1 MERDMLTLDDPDRS
15 LQGNDG
21 VSRVEGEDGASFA
34 AEDEPNELSHAVHEA
49 KDHEGP
55 GEEPLEDEV
64 WDADFSEDDE
74 RAEDDVQ
81 KDEEFPAGISLA
93 EDDIEDDE
101 ELPVCDIEDDEELP
115 VCDIED
121 DEELPVRDIEEDDEP
136 DGSEVRDRAARAVQ
150 QARSLVVEHQT
161 ASAIIAFALVS
172 VFVIGALTFAFT
184 RMFAYDRGVL
194 REEKEVSENLLP
206 VEHAELPHL
215 GLRIDG
221 ISTSAAPNIVVHVRV
236 DALPE
241 AGYPPLAPE
250 QFALSEST
258 GEGEAASVALA
269 NFSYD
274 QDTGVCTFSYATP
287 VADAAARRTLSVKL
301 LPESGYRGGCS
312 ITYSCA

>member
-1 MERDMLTLDDPDRS
+1 MLTLDDPDRS

-55 GEEPLEDEV
+55 GEEPLEDDA

-101 ELPVCDIEDDEELP
+101 ELPGRDIEDDE
-115 VCDIED
+115 
-121 DEELPVRDIEEDDEP
+121 EELPVRDIEEDDEP

-241 AGYPPLAPE
+241 VGYPPLAPE

-258 GEGEAASVALA
+258 GEGEAASVALT

-274 QDTGVCTFSYATP
+274 QGTGVCTFSYATP

>member
-1 MERDMLTLDDPDRS
+1 MLTLDDPDRS

-34 AEDEPNELSHAVHEA
+34 AEDEPNAFGHAVHEA

-55 GEEPLEDEV
+55 GEEPLENDA

-74 RAEDDVQ
+74 RTEDDVQ
-81 KDEEFPAGISLA
+81 EDEEFPAGISLA

-101 ELPVCDIEDDEELP
+101 ELPGSDIEDDEE
-115 VCDIED
+115 
-121 DEELPVRDIEEDDEP
+121 ELPVRDVEEDDEP
-136 DGSEVRDRAARAVQ
+136 NGSGVRDRAARAVQ
-150 QARSLVVEHQT
+150 QARSLVMEHQT

-184 RMFAYDRGVL
+184 RVFAYDRGVL

-241 AGYPPLAPE
+241 VGYPPLAPE

-274 QDTGVCTFSYATP
+274 QGTGVCTFSYATP

>member
-1 MERDMLTLDDPDRS
+1 MLTLDDPDRS

-49 KDHEGP
+49 KDHEGS
-55 GEEPLEDEV
+55 GEEPLEDDA
-64 WDADFSEDDE
+64 WDADFFEDDE
-74 RAEDDVQ
+74 RTEDDVQ
-81 KDEEFPAGISLA
+81 EDEEFPAGISLA

-101 ELPVCDIEDDEELP
+101 EELP
-115 VCDIED
+115 G
-121 DEELPVRDIEEDDEP
+121 RDVEEDGEP
-136 DGSEVRDRAARAVQ
+136 DGSGVRGRAARAVQ
-150 QARSLVVEHQT
+150 QARSLVMEHQT

-184 RMFAYDRGVL
+184 RVFAYDRGVL
-194 REEKEVSENLLP
+194 REEKGVSENLLP

-215 GLRIDG
+215 GLRIDS

-241 AGYPPLAPE
+241 VGYPSLAPE

-258 GEGEAASVALA
+258 GEGEATSVALA

-274 QDTGVCTFSYATP
+274 QGTGVCTFSYATS
-287 VADAAARRTLSVKL
+287 VVDAAARRTLSVKL

>member
-1 MERDMLTLDDPDRS
+1 MLTLDDPDRS

-49 KDHEGP
+49 KDHGGP
-55 GEEPLEDEV
+55 GEEPLEDDA

-101 ELPVCDIEDDEELP
+101 ELPGRDIEDDE
-115 VCDIED
+115 
-121 DEELPVRDIEEDDEP
+121 EELPVRDIEDDDEP

-150 QARSLVVEHQT
+150 QARSLVMEHQT

-184 RMFAYDRGVL
+184 RVFAYDRGVL

>member
-1 MERDMLTLDDPDRS
+1 MLTLDDPDRS

-55 GEEPLEDEV
+55 GEEPLEDDA

-101 ELPVCDIEDDEELP
+101 ELPGRDIEDDE
-115 VCDIED
+115 
-121 DEELPVRDIEEDDEP
+121 EELPVRDIEEDDEP

>member
-1 MERDMLTLDDPDRS
+1 MLTLGDPDRS
-15 LQGNDG
+15 LQGDDG

-34 AEDEPNELSHAVHEA
+34 AEDEPNALGHAVHEA
-49 KDHEGP
+49 KDYEGS
-55 GEEPLEDEV
+55 GEEPLEDDA

-74 RAEDDVQ
+74 RTEDDVQ
-81 KDEEFPAGISLA
+81 EDEEFPAGISLA

-101 ELPVCDIEDDEELP
+101 EEI
-115 VCDIED
+115 
-121 DEELPVRDIEEDDEP
+121 PVRDVEEDDEP
-136 DGSEVRDRAARAVQ
+136 DGSGVRDRAARAVQ
-150 QARSLVVEHQT
+150 QARSLVMEHQT

-184 RMFAYDRGVL
+184 RVFAYDRGVL
-194 REEKEVSENLLP
+194 REEREVPENLLP

-221 ISTSAAPNIVVHVRV
+221 ITTSAAPNIVVHVRV

-241 AGYPPLAPE
+241 VGYPTLAPE

-258 GEGEAASVALA
+258 GEGEATSVALV

-274 QDTGVCTFSYATP
+274 QGTGVCTFSYVTS
-287 VADAAARRTLSVKL
+287 VADAAARRTLFVKL

>member
-1 MERDMLTLDDPDRS
+1 MLTLDDLDRS

-34 AEDEPNELSHAVHEA
+34 AEDEPNALGHAVHEA
-49 KDHEGP
+49 KDREGS
-55 GEEPLEDEV
+55 GEEPLEDDA

-74 RAEDDVQ
+74 RTEDDVQ
-81 KDEEFPAGISLA
+81 EDEGFPAGMSLA
-93 EDDIEDDE
+93 EDDIEGDE
-101 ELPVCDIEDDEELP
+101 
-115 VCDIED
+115 
-121 DEELPVRDIEEDDEP
+121 EELPVRDVEEDDEP
-136 DGSEVRDRAARAVQ
+136 NGSGVRDRAARAVQ
-150 QARSLVVEHQT
+150 QARSLVMEHQT

-184 RMFAYDRGVL
+184 RVFAYDRGVL
-194 REEKEVSENLLP
+194 SEEREVPENLLP

-241 AGYPPLAPE
+241 VGYPPLAPE

-274 QDTGVCTFSYATP
+274 QGTGVCTFSYATP

>member
-1 MERDMLTLDDPDRS
+1 MLMLDNPDRS
-15 LQGNDG
+15 LQGDDG

-34 AEDEPNELSHAVHEA
+34 AEDEPNALEHAVHEA
-49 KDHEGP
+49 KDLKGP
-55 GEEPLEDEV
+55 GEEPLEDDA
-64 WDADFSEDDE
+64 WDANFSEDDE
-74 RAEDDVQ
+74 RTEDDVQ
-81 KDEEFPAGISLA
+81 EDEGFPTGISLA
-93 EDDIEDDE
+93 EDDIEGDE
-101 ELPVCDIEDDEELP
+101 
-115 VCDIED
+115 
-121 DEELPVRDIEEDDEP
+121 EELPVRDVEEDGEP
-136 DGSEVRDRAARAVQ
+136 DGSGVRGRAARAVQ
-150 QARSLVVEHQT
+150 QARSLVMEHQT

-184 RMFAYDRGVL
+184 RVFAYDRGVL
-194 REEKEVSENLLP
+194 SEEREVPENLLP

-241 AGYPPLAPE
+241 VGYPPLAPE
-250 QFALSEST
+250 QFALSESA

-274 QDTGVCTFSYATP
+274 QGTGVCTFSYATS

>member
-1 MERDMLTLDDPDRS
+1 MLTLDDPDRS
-15 LQGNDG
+15 LQGDDG

-55 GEEPLEDEV
+55 GEEPLEDDA

-74 RAEDDVQ
+74 RTEDDVQ
-81 KDEEFPAGISLA
+81 EDEEFPAGISLA

-101 ELPVCDIEDDEELP
+101 ELPVRDIED
-115 VCDIED
+115 D
-121 DEELPVRDIEEDDEP
+121 DEELPVRDVEEDDEP
-136 DGSEVRDRAARAVQ
+136 DGSGVRDRAARAVQ
-150 QARSLVVEHQT
+150 QARSLVMEHQT

-184 RMFAYDRGVL
+184 RVFAYDRGVL

-221 ISTSAAPNIVVHVRV
+221 ISTSATPNIVVRVRV

-241 AGYPPLAPE
+241 VGYPPLAPE

-274 QDTGVCTFSYATP
+274 QGTGVCTFSYATP

>member
-1 MERDMLTLDDPDRS
+1 MLTLDDPDRS

-21 VSRVEGEDGASFA
+21 VSRVEGEDGASFT
-34 AEDEPNELSHAVHEA
+34 AEDEPNALGHAVHEA
-49 KDHEGP
+49 KDHEGS
-55 GEEPLEDEV
+55 GEEPLEDDA
-64 WDADFSEDDE
+64 WDANFSEDDE
-74 RAEDDVQ
+74 RTEDDVQ
-81 KDEEFPAGISLA
+81 EDEEFPAGISLA

-101 ELPVCDIEDDEELP
+101 E
-115 VCDIED
+115 
-121 DEELPVRDIEEDDEP
+121 ELPVRDVEEDDEP
-136 DGSEVRDRAARAVQ
+136 DGSGVRDRAARAVQ
-150 QARSLVVEHQT
+150 QARSLVMEHQT

-184 RMFAYDRGVL
+184 RVFAYDRGVL
-194 REEKEVSENLLP
+194 SEEREVPENLLP

-215 GLRIDG
+215 GLRIDS

-241 AGYPPLAPE
+241 VGYPSLAPE

-274 QDTGVCTFSYATP
+274 QGTGVCTFSYATP

>member
-1 MERDMLTLDDPDRS
+1 MLTLDDPDRS

-34 AEDEPNELSHAVHEA
+34 AEDEPNALDHAVHEA
-49 KDHEGP
+49 KDHEGS
-55 GEEPLEDEV
+55 GEEPLEDDA
-64 WDADFSEDDE
+64 WDADFSEGDE
-74 RAEDDVQ
+74 RTEDDVQ
-81 KDEEFPAGISLA
+81 EDEGFPADISLA

-101 ELPVCDIEDDEELP
+101 E
-115 VCDIED
+115 
-121 DEELPVRDIEEDDEP
+121 ELPVRDVEEDDGP
-136 DGSEVRDRAARAVQ
+136 KGSGVSGRAARAVQ
-150 QARSLVVEHQT
+150 QARSLVMEHQT

-172 VFVIGALTFAFT
+172 VFVIGVLTFAFT
-184 RMFAYDRGVL
+184 RVFAYDRGVL
-194 REEKEVSENLLP
+194 REEKRVSENLLP

-215 GLRIDG
+215 GLRIDS

-241 AGYPPLAPE
+241 VGYPPLAPE

-274 QDTGVCTFSYATP
+274 QGTGVCTFSYATP

>member
-1 MERDMLTLDDPDRS
+1 MLTLDDPDRS

-34 AEDEPNELSHAVHEA
+34 AEDEPNALEHAVDEA
-49 KDHEGP
+49 KDLKGP
-55 GEEPLEDEV
+55 GEEPLEYDA
-64 WDADFSEDDE
+64 WDADFFEDDE
-74 RAEDDVQ
+74 RTEDDVQ
-81 KDEEFPAGISLA
+81 EDEEFLAGISLA

-101 ELPVCDIEDDEELP
+101 
-115 VCDIED
+115 
-121 DEELPVRDIEEDDEP
+121 EELPVRDIEEDDEP
-136 DGSEVRDRAARAVQ
+136 DGSGVRDRAARAVQ
-150 QARSLVVEHQT
+150 QARSLVMEHQT
-161 ASAIIAFALVS
+161 ASAVIAFALVS

-184 RMFAYDRGVL
+184 RVFAYDRGVL

-241 AGYPPLAPE
+241 VGYPPLAPE

-274 QDTGVCTFSYATP
+274 QGTGLCTFSYATP

>member
-1 MERDMLTLDDPDRS
+1 MLTLDDPDRS

-34 AEDEPNELSHAVHEA
+34 AEDEPNALGHAVHEA
-49 KDHEGP
+49 NDHEGP
-55 GEEPLEDEV
+55 GEEPLENDA
-64 WDADFSEDDE
+64 WDANFSEDDE
-74 RAEDDVQ
+74 RTEDDVQ
-81 KDEEFPAGISLA
+81 EDEEFPAGISLA

-101 ELPVCDIEDDEELP
+101 E
-115 VCDIED
+115 
-121 DEELPVRDIEEDDEP
+121 ELPVRDVEEDGEP
-136 DGSEVRDRAARAVQ
+136 DGSGVRGRAARAVQ

-184 RMFAYDRGVL
+184 RVFAYDRGVL
-194 REEKEVSENLLP
+194 SEEREVPENLLP

-241 AGYPPLAPE
+241 VGYPSLAPE

-274 QDTGVCTFSYATP
+274 QGTGVCTFSYATP

>member
-1 MERDMLTLDDPDRS
+1 MLTLDDPDRS

-34 AEDEPNELSHAVHEA
+34 AEDEPNTLEHAVHEA
-49 KDHEGP
+49 KDPEGP
-55 GEEPLEDEV
+55 GEEPLEDDA

-74 RAEDDVQ
+74 RTEDDVQ
-81 KDEEFPAGISLA
+81 EDEEFPVGISLA

-101 ELPVCDIEDDEELP
+101 E
-115 VCDIED
+115 
-121 DEELPVRDIEEDDEP
+121 ELPVRDIEDDGEP
-136 DGSEVRDRAARAVQ
+136 DGSGVRGRAARAVQ
-150 QARSLVVEHQT
+150 QARSLVMEHQT

-184 RMFAYDRGVL
+184 RVFAYDRGVL
-194 REEKEVSENLLP
+194 SEEREVPENLLP

-241 AGYPPLAPE
+241 VGYPPLAPE

-274 QDTGVCTFSYATP
+274 QGTGVCTFSYATS

>member
-1 MERDMLTLDDPDRS
+1 MLTLDDPDRS
-15 LQGNDG
+15 LQGDDG

-34 AEDEPNELSHAVHEA
+34 AEDEPNALDHAVHEA

-55 GEEPLEDEV
+55 GEEPLEDDA

-74 RAEDDVQ
+74 RTEDDVQ
-81 KDEEFPAGISLA
+81 EDEEFPVGISLA

-101 ELPVCDIEDDEELP
+101 ELPGRDIEDDEEE
-115 VCDIED
+115 V
-121 DEELPVRDIEEDDEP
+121 PVRDIEEDDEP

-241 AGYPPLAPE
+241 VGYPPLAPE

-274 QDTGVCTFSYATP
+274 QGTGVCTFSYATP

>member
-1 MERDMLTLDDPDRS
+1 MLTLDDPDRS
-15 LQGNDG
+15 LQGDDG

-34 AEDEPNELSHAVHEA
+34 AEDEPNALEHAVHEA
-49 KDHEGP
+49 KDPEGP
-55 GEEPLEDEV
+55 GEEPLEDDAR
-64 WDADFSEDDE
+64 DADFSEDDE
-74 RAEDDVQ
+74 RTEDDVQ
-81 KDEEFPAGISLA
+81 EDEEFPAGISLA

-101 ELPVCDIEDDEELP
+101 EEV
-115 VCDIED
+115 
-121 DEELPVRDIEEDDEP
+121 PVRDIEEDDEP

-150 QARSLVVEHQT
+150 QALSLVVEHQT

-241 AGYPPLAPE
+241 VGYPPLAPE

-258 GEGEAASVALA
+258 GEGEATSVALA

-274 QDTGVCTFSYATP
+274 QGTGVCTFSYATP
-287 VADAAARRTLSVKL
+287 VADAAARRTFSVKL

>member
-1 MERDMLTLDDPDRS
+1 MLTLGDPDRS
-15 LQGNDG
+15 LQGDDG
-21 VSRVEGEDGASFA
+21 VSRVEGEGGASFA
-34 AEDEPNELSHAVHEA
+34 AEDEPNALGHAVHEA
-49 KDHEGP
+49 KDYEGP
-55 GEEPLEDEV
+55 GEEPLEDDA
-64 WDADFSEDDE
+64 WDANFSEDDE
-74 RAEDDVQ
+74 RTEDDVQ
-81 KDEEFPAGISLA
+81 EDEGFPTGISLA

-101 ELPVCDIEDDEELP
+101 E
-115 VCDIED
+115 
-121 DEELPVRDIEEDDEP
+121 ELPVRDVEEDGEP
-136 DGSEVRDRAARAVQ
+136 NGSGVRGRAARAVQ
-150 QARSLVVEHQT
+150 QARSLVMEHQT

-184 RMFAYDRGVL
+184 RVFAYDRGVL
-194 REEKEVSENLLP
+194 SEEREVPENLLP

-241 AGYPPLAPE
+241 VGYPPLAPE
-250 QFALSEST
+250 QFTLSEST
-258 GEGEAASVALA
+258 GEGEATSVALA

-274 QDTGVCTFSYATP
+274 QGTGVCTFSYATP

>member
-1 MERDMLTLDDPDRS
+1 MLTLDDPDRS

-49 KDHEGP
+49 KDHEGS
-55 GEEPLEDEV
+55 GEEPLEDDA
-64 WDADFSEDDE
+64 WDADFFEDDE
-74 RAEDDVQ
+74 RTEDDVQ
-81 KDEEFPAGISLA
+81 EDEEFPAGISLA

-101 ELPVCDIEDDEELP
+101 EELP
-115 VCDIED
+115 G
-121 DEELPVRDIEEDDEP
+121 RDVEEDGEP
-136 DGSEVRDRAARAVQ
+136 DGSGVRGRAARAVQ
-150 QARSLVVEHQT
+150 QARSLVMEHQT

-184 RMFAYDRGVL
+184 RVFAYDRGVL
-194 REEKEVSENLLP
+194 REEKGVSENLLP

-241 AGYPPLAPE
+241 VGYPPLAPE
-250 QFALSEST
+250 HFALSEST
-258 GEGEAASVALA
+258 GEGEATSVALA

-274 QDTGVCTFSYATP
+274 QGTGVCTFSYATS

>member
-1 MERDMLTLDDPDRS
+1 MLTLDDPDRS

-49 KDHEGP
+49 KDTSP
-55 GEEPLEDEV
+55 GEEPLEDDA

-81 KDEEFPAGISLA
+81 EDEEFPAGISLA

-101 ELPVCDIEDDEELP
+101 ELPGRDIEDDEEE
-115 VCDIED
+115 V
-121 DEELPVRDIEEDDEP
+121 PVRDIEEDDEP

-150 QARSLVVEHQT
+150 QALSLVVEHQT

-221 ISTSAAPNIVVHVRV
+221 ISTSAAPNIVVHVRSMRSRRR
-236 DALPE
+236 
-241 AGYPPLAPE
+241 GIHRSPL
-250 QFALSEST
+250 SS
-258 GEGEAASVALA
+258 S
-269 NFSYD
+269 
-274 QDTGVCTFSYATP
+274 
-287 VADAAARRTLSVKL
+287 R
-301 LPESGYRGGCS
+301 
-312 ITYSCA
+312 

>member
-1 MERDMLTLDDPDRS
+1 MLTLDDPDRS
-15 LQGNDG
+15 LQGDDG

-55 GEEPLEDEV
+55 GEEPLEDDA

-81 KDEEFPAGISLA
+81 EDEEFPAGISLA
-93 EDDIEDDE
+93 EDDIED
-101 ELPVCDIEDDEELP
+101 
-115 VCDIED
+115 
-121 DEELPVRDIEEDDEP
+121 DDEP

-150 QARSLVVEHQT
+150 QARSLVMEHQT

-184 RMFAYDRGVL
+184 RVFAYDRGVL

-241 AGYPPLAPE
+241 VGYPPLAPE

-258 GEGEAASVALA
+258 GEGEATSVALA

-274 QDTGVCTFSYATP
+274 QGTGVCTFSYATP
-287 VADAAARRTLSVKL
+287 VADAAARRTFSVKL

>member
-1 MERDMLTLDDPDRS
+1 MLTLDDPDRS

-34 AEDEPNELSHAVHEA
+34 AEDEPNALDHAVHEA
-49 KDHEGP
+49 KDHEGS
-55 GEEPLEDEV
+55 GEEPLEDDA
-64 WDADFSEDDE
+64 WDADFSEGDE

-81 KDEEFPAGISLA
+81 EGEEFPAGISLA

-101 ELPVCDIEDDEELP
+101 
-115 VCDIED
+115 
-121 DEELPVRDIEEDDEP
+121 EELPVRDIEEDDEP

-241 AGYPPLAPE
+241 VGYPPLAPE

-274 QDTGVCTFSYATP
+274 QGTGVCTFSYATP

>member
-1 MERDMLTLDDPDRS
+1 MLTLDDPDRS

-55 GEEPLEDEV
+55 GEEPLEDDA

-81 KDEEFPAGISLA
+81 EDEEFPVGISLA

-101 ELPVCDIEDDEELP
+101 ELPGRDIEDDDEGLPARDVEEG
-115 VCDIED
+115 
-121 DEELPVRDIEEDDEP
+121 DEP
-136 DGSEVRDRAARAVQ
+136 DGSGVRDRAARAVQ
-150 QARSLVVEHQT
+150 QARSLVMEHQT

-241 AGYPPLAPE
+241 VGYPPLAPE

-258 GEGEAASVALA
+258 GEGEAASVALT

-274 QDTGVCTFSYATP
+274 QGTGVCTFSYATP

>member
-1 MERDMLTLDDPDRS
+1 MERDTLTLGDPERS
-15 LQGNDG
+15 LQGDDG

-34 AEDEPNELSHAVHEA
+34 AEDEPNALGHAVHEA
-49 KDHEGP
+49 KDHEGS
-55 GEEPLEDEV
+55 GEEPLEDDA

-74 RAEDDVQ
+74 RTEDDVQ
-81 KDEEFPAGISLA
+81 EDEGFPAGMSLA
-93 EDDIEDDE
+93 EDDIEGDE
-101 ELPVCDIEDDEELP
+101 
-115 VCDIED
+115 
-121 DEELPVRDIEEDDEP
+121 EELPVRDVEEDDEP
-136 DGSEVRDRAARAVQ
+136 NGSGVRDRAARAVQ
-150 QARSLVVEHQT
+150 QARSLVMEHQT

-184 RMFAYDRGVL
+184 RVFAYDRGVL
-194 REEKEVSENLLP
+194 SEEREVPENLLP

-241 AGYPPLAPE
+241 VGYPPLAPE

-258 GEGEAASVALA
+258 GEGEATSVALV

-274 QDTGVCTFSYATP
+274 QGTGVCTFSYVTP

>member
-1 MERDMLTLDDPDRS
+1 MLTLDDPDRS

-34 AEDEPNELSHAVHEA
+34 AEDEPNALEHAVHEA
-49 KDHEGP
+49 KDLKGP
-55 GEEPLEDEV
+55 GEEPLEYDAC
-64 WDADFSEDDE
+64 DADFFEDDE
-74 RAEDDVQ
+74 RTEDDVQ
-81 KDEEFPAGISLA
+81 EDEEFPAGISLA
-93 EDDIEDDE
+93 EGDIEDDE
-101 ELPVCDIEDDEELP
+101 
-115 VCDIED
+115 
-121 DEELPVRDIEEDDEP
+121 EELPVRDIEEDEP
-136 DGSEVRDRAARAVQ
+136 DGSGVRDRAARAVQ
-150 QARSLVVEHQT
+150 QARSLVMEHQT

-184 RMFAYDRGVL
+184 RVFAYDRGVL

-206 VEHAELPHL
+206 VEHAEVPHL

-241 AGYPPLAPE
+241 VGYPPLAPE

-274 QDTGVCTFSYATP
+274 QGTGVCTFSYATP

>member
-1 MERDMLTLDDPDRS
+1 MLTLDDPDRS

-21 VSRVEGEDGASFA
+21 VSRVEGEDGTPFA
-34 AEDEPNELSHAVHEA
+34 AEDEPNDLSHAVHEA
-49 KDHEGP
+49 KDLKGP
-55 GEEPLEDEV
+55 GEEPLEYDAC
-64 WDADFSEDDE
+64 DADFFEDDE
-74 RAEDDVQ
+74 RTEDDVQ
-81 KDEEFPAGISLA
+81 EDEEFPAGISLA
-93 EDDIEDDE
+93 EGDIEDDE
-101 ELPVCDIEDDEELP
+101 EEP
-115 VCDIED
+115 
-121 DEELPVRDIEEDDEP
+121 PVRDIEEDDEP
-136 DGSEVRDRAARAVQ
+136 DGSGVRDRAARAVQ
-150 QARSLVVEHQT
+150 QARSLVMEHQT

-184 RMFAYDRGVL
+184 RVFAYDRGVL

-241 AGYPPLAPE
+241 VGYPPLAPE

-274 QDTGVCTFSYATP
+274 QGTGVCTFSYATP
-287 VADAAARRTLSVKL
+287 VVDAAARRTLSVKL

>member
-1 MERDMLTLDDPDRS
+1 MLTLDDPDRS

-21 VSRVEGEDGASFA
+21 VSRVEGEDGTPFS
-34 AEDEPNELSHAVHEA
+34 AEDEPNALEHAVHEA
-49 KDHEGP
+49 KDLKGP
-55 GEEPLEDEV
+55 GEEPLEYDAC
-64 WDADFSEDDE
+64 DADFFEDDE
-74 RAEDDVQ
+74 RTEDDVQ
-81 KDEEFPAGISLA
+81 EDEEFPAGISLA
-93 EDDIEDDE
+93 EGDIEDDE
-101 ELPVCDIEDDEELP
+101 EK
-115 VCDIED
+115 
-121 DEELPVRDIEEDDEP
+121 LPVRDIEEDDEP
-136 DGSEVRDRAARAVQ
+136 DGSGVRDRAARAVQ
-150 QARSLVVEHQT
+150 QARSLVMEHQT

-184 RMFAYDRGVL
+184 RVFAYDRGVL

-241 AGYPPLAPE
+241 VGYPPLAPE
-250 QFALSEST
+250 QFALSESV

-274 QDTGVCTFSYATP
+274 QGTGVCTFSYATP

>member
-55 GEEPLEDEV
+55 GEEPLEDDA

-81 KDEEFPAGISLA
+81 EDEEFPAGIGLA

-101 ELPVCDIEDDEELP
+101 ELPGRDIEDDEE
-115 VCDIED
+115 
-121 DEELPVRDIEEDDEP
+121 ELPGRDIEEDDEP
-136 DGSEVRDRAARAVQ
+136 DGSGVRDRAARAVQ
-150 QARSLVVEHQT
+150 QARSLVMEHQT

-184 RMFAYDRGVL
+184 RVFAYDRGVL

-241 AGYPPLAPE
+241 VGYPPLAPE

-274 QDTGVCTFSYATP
+274 QGTGVCTFSYATP

>member
-1 MERDMLTLDDPDRS
+1 MLTLDDPDRS

-34 AEDEPNELSHAVHEA
+34 AEDEPNALDHAVHEA
-49 KDHEGP
+49 KDHEGS
-55 GEEPLEDEV
+55 GEEPLEDDA
-64 WDADFSEDDE
+64 WDADFSEGDE
-74 RAEDDVQ
+74 RTEDDVQ
-81 KDEEFPAGISLA
+81 EDEGFPADISLA
-93 EDDIEDDE
+93 EDDIEEDE
-101 ELPVCDIEDDEELP
+101 
-115 VCDIED
+115 
-121 DEELPVRDIEEDDEP
+121 EELPVRDVEEDDEP
-136 DGSEVRDRAARAVQ
+136 DGSGVRDRAARAVQ
-150 QARSLVVEHQT
+150 QARSLVMEHQT

-184 RMFAYDRGVL
+184 RVFAYDRGVL

-221 ISTSAAPNIVVHVRV
+221 ISTSAAPNIVVRVRV

-241 AGYPPLAPE
+241 VGYPPLAPE

-258 GEGEAASVALA
+258 GEGEATSVALA

-274 QDTGVCTFSYATP
+274 QGTGVCTFSYATP
-287 VADAAARRTLSVKL
+287 VADAAARRTFSVKL

>member
-1 MERDMLTLDDPDRS
+1 MLTLDDPDRS

-34 AEDEPNELSHAVHEA
+34 AEDEPNALGHAVHEA
-49 KDHEGP
+49 KGHEGP
-55 GEEPLEDEV
+55 GEESLEDDG
-64 WDADFSEDDE
+64 WDANFSEDDE
-74 RAEDDVQ
+74 RTEDDVQ
-81 KDEEFPAGISLA
+81 EDEEFPAGISLA

-101 ELPVCDIEDDEELP
+101 E
-115 VCDIED
+115 
-121 DEELPVRDIEEDDEP
+121 ELPVRDVEEDDEP
-136 DGSEVRDRAARAVQ
+136 DGSGVRDRAARAVQ
-150 QARSLVVEHQT
+150 QARSLVMEHQT

-184 RMFAYDRGVL
+184 RVFAYDRGVL
-194 REEKEVSENLLP
+194 REEKEVPENLLP

-241 AGYPPLAPE
+241 VGYPPLASE

-258 GEGEAASVALA
+258 GEGEATSVALA

-274 QDTGVCTFSYATP
+274 QDTGVCTFSYVTP
-287 VADAAARRTLSVKL
+287 VADAAARRTFSLKL

>member
-1 MERDMLTLDDPDRS
+1 MLTLDDPDRS
-15 LQGNDG
+15 LQGDDG

-34 AEDEPNELSHAVHEA
+34 AEDEPNAFDHAVHEA
-49 KDHEGP
+49 KDPEGP
-55 GEEPLEDEV
+55 GEEPLEDDA

-74 RAEDDVQ
+74 RTEDDVQ
-81 KDEEFPAGISLA
+81 EDEEFPVGISLA

-101 ELPVCDIEDDEELP
+101 E
-115 VCDIED
+115 
-121 DEELPVRDIEEDDEP
+121 ELPVRDIEDDDEP
-136 DGSEVRDRAARAVQ
+136 DGSGARDRAARAVQ

-241 AGYPPLAPE
+241 VGYPPLAPE

-258 GEGEAASVALA
+258 GEGEAASVALT

-274 QDTGVCTFSYATP
+274 QGTGVCTFSYATP

>member
-1 MERDMLTLDDPDRS
+1 MLTLDDPDRS

-34 AEDEPNELSHAVHEA
+34 AEDEPNALDHAVHEA
-49 KDHEGP
+49 KDHEGS
-55 GEEPLEDEV
+55 GEEPLEDDA
-64 WDADFSEDDE
+64 WDADFSEGDE
-74 RAEDDVQ
+74 RTEDDVQ
-81 KDEEFPAGISLA
+81 EDEGFPADISLA

-101 ELPVCDIEDDEELP
+101 E
-115 VCDIED
+115 
-121 DEELPVRDIEEDDEP
+121 ELPVRDIEDDDEP

-150 QARSLVVEHQT
+150 QARSLVMEHQT

-184 RMFAYDRGVL
+184 RVFAYDRGVL

-274 QDTGVCTFSYATP
+274 QGTGVCTFSYATP
-287 VADAAARRTLSVKL
+287 VTDAAARRTLSVKL

>member
-1 MERDMLTLDDPDRS
+1 MLTLDDPDRS

-34 AEDEPNELSHAVHEA
+34 AEDEPNALGHAVHEA
-49 KDHEGP
+49 KDHEGS
-55 GEEPLEDEV
+55 GEEPLEDDA
-64 WDADFSEDDE
+64 WDADFFEDDE
-74 RAEDDVQ
+74 RTEDDVQ
-81 KDEEFPAGISLA
+81 EDEEFPAGISLA

-101 ELPVCDIEDDEELP
+101 EELP
-115 VCDIED
+115 VCD
-121 DEELPVRDIEEDDEP
+121 VEEDDEP
-136 DGSEVRDRAARAVQ
+136 DGSGVRDRAARAVQ
-150 QARSLVVEHQT
+150 QARSLVMEHQT

-184 RMFAYDRGVL
+184 RVFAYDRGVL

-221 ISTSAAPNIVVHVRV
+221 ISTSAAPIIVVHVRV

-241 AGYPPLAPE
+241 VGYPPLASE

-258 GEGEAASVALA
+258 GEGEATSVALA

-274 QDTGVCTFSYATP
+274 QGTGVCTFSYATP
-287 VADAAARRTLSVKL
+287 VADADARRTFSVKL

>member
-1 MERDMLTLDDPDRS
+1 MLTLDDPDRS

-34 AEDEPNELSHAVHEA
+34 AEDEPNALDHAVHEA
-49 KDHEGP
+49 KDHEGS
-55 GEEPLEDEV
+55 GEEPLEDDA
-64 WDADFSEDDE
+64 WDADFSEGDE
-74 RAEDDVQ
+74 RTEDDVQ
-81 KDEEFPAGISLA
+81 EDEGFPADISLA

-101 ELPVCDIEDDEELP
+101 ELPGRDIEDDEE
-115 VCDIED
+115 
-121 DEELPVRDIEEDDEP
+121 ELPVRYIEEDDEP

-241 AGYPPLAPE
+241 VGYPPLAPE

-258 GEGEAASVALA
+258 VEGEAASVALA

-274 QDTGVCTFSYATP
+274 QGTGVCTFSYATP

>member
-1 MERDMLTLDDPDRS
+1 MLTLDDPDRS

-21 VSRVEGEDGASFA
+21 VSRDEGEDGASFA
-34 AEDEPNELSHAVHEA
+34 AEDEPNALEHAVHEA
-49 KDHEGP
+49 KDLKGP
-55 GEEPLEDEV
+55 GEEPLEYDA
-64 WDADFSEDDE
+64 WDADFFEDDE
-74 RAEDDVQ
+74 RTEDDVQ
-81 KDEEFPAGISLA
+81 EDEEFPAGISLA

-101 ELPVCDIEDDEELP
+101 EK
-115 VCDIED
+115 
-121 DEELPVRDIEEDDEP
+121 LPVRDIEEDDEP
-136 DGSEVRDRAARAVQ
+136 DGSGVRDRAARAVQ
-150 QARSLVVEHQT
+150 QARSLVMEHQT

-184 RMFAYDRGVL
+184 RVFAYDRGVL

-241 AGYPPLAPE
+241 VGYPPLAPE

-258 GEGEAASVALA
+258 GESEAASVALA

-274 QDTGVCTFSYATP
+274 QGTGACTFSYATP

>member
-1 MERDMLTLDDPDRS
+1 MLTLDDPDRS
-15 LQGNDG
+15 LQGDDG

-34 AEDEPNELSHAVHEA
+34 AEDEPNALEHAVHEA

-55 GEEPLEDEV
+55 GEEPLEDDA

-74 RAEDDVQ
+74 RTEDDVQ
-81 KDEEFPAGISLA
+81 EDEEFPVGISLA

-101 ELPVCDIEDDEELP
+101 EELPGRDIEDNYEELP
-115 VCDIED
+115 GRDV
-121 DEELPVRDIEEDDEP
+121 EEGDEP
-136 DGSEVRDRAARAVQ
+136 DGSGMRDRAARAVQ
-150 QARSLVVEHQT
+150 QARSLVLEHQT

-184 RMFAYDRGVL
+184 RVFAYDRGVL

-221 ISTSAAPNIVVHVRV
+221 ISTSATPNIVVRVRV

-241 AGYPPLAPE
+241 VGYPPLAPE
-250 QFALSEST
+250 QFVLSEST

-274 QDTGVCTFSYATP
+274 QGTGVCTFSYATP

>member
-1 MERDMLTLDDPDRS
+1 MLTLDDLDRS

-34 AEDEPNELSHAVHEA
+34 AEDEPNALGHAVHEA
-49 KDHEGP
+49 KDHEGS
-55 GEEPLEDEV
+55 GEEPLEDDA

-74 RAEDDVQ
+74 RTEDDVQ
-81 KDEEFPAGISLA
+81 EDEGFPAGMSLA
-93 EDDIEDDE
+93 EDDIEGDE
-101 ELPVCDIEDDEELP
+101 
-115 VCDIED
+115 
-121 DEELPVRDIEEDDEP
+121 EELPVRDVEEDDEP
-136 DGSEVRDRAARAVQ
+136 NGSGVRDRAARAVQ
-150 QARSLVVEHQT
+150 QARSLVMEHQT

-184 RMFAYDRGVL
+184 RVFAYDRGVL
-194 REEKEVSENLLP
+194 SEEREVPENLLP

-241 AGYPPLAPE
+241 VGYPPLAPE

-274 QDTGVCTFSYATP
+274 QGTGVCTFSYATS
-287 VADAAARRTLSVKL
+287 VVDAAARRTLSVKL

>member
-1 MERDMLTLDDPDRS
+1 MLTLDDPDRS

-34 AEDEPNELSHAVHEA
+34 AEDEPNALGHAVHEA

-55 GEEPLEDEV
+55 GEEPLEDDA

-74 RAEDDVQ
+74 RTEDDVQ
-81 KDEEFPAGISLA
+81 EDEEFPVGISLA

-101 ELPVCDIEDDEELP
+101 E
-115 VCDIED
+115 
-121 DEELPVRDIEEDDEP
+121 ELPVRDIEDDDEGLPARDVEEGDEP
-136 DGSEVRDRAARAVQ
+136 DGSGARDRAARAVQ

-274 QDTGVCTFSYATP
+274 QGTGVCTFSYATP

>member
-1 MERDMLTLDDPDRS
+1 MLTLGDPDRS
-15 LQGNDG
+15 LQGDDG

-34 AEDEPNELSHAVHEA
+34 AEDEPNALGHAVHEA
-49 KDHEGP
+49 KDHEGS
-55 GEEPLEDEV
+55 GEEPLEDDA
-64 WDADFSEDDE
+64 WDADFFEDDE
-74 RAEDDVQ
+74 RTEDDVQ
-81 KDEEFPAGISLA
+81 EDEGFPAGISLA
-93 EDDIEDDE
+93 EDDIEGDE
-101 ELPVCDIEDDEELP
+101 
-115 VCDIED
+115 
-121 DEELPVRDIEEDDEP
+121 EELPVRDVEEDGEP
-136 DGSEVRDRAARAVQ
+136 DGSGVRGRAARAVQ
-150 QARSLVVEHQT
+150 QARSLVMEHQT

-184 RMFAYDRGVL
+184 RVFAYDRGVL
-194 REEKEVSENLLP
+194 SEEREVPENLLP

-236 DALPE
+236 DVLPE
-241 AGYPPLAPE
+241 VGYPPLAPE

-258 GEGEAASVALA
+258 GEGEATSVALA

-274 QDTGVCTFSYATP
+274 QGTGMCTFSYATP

>member
-1 MERDMLTLDDPDRS
+1 MLTLGDPDRS
-15 LQGNDG
+15 LQGDDG

-34 AEDEPNELSHAVHEA
+34 AEDEPNALGHAVHEA
-49 KDHEGP
+49 KDYEGP
-55 GEEPLEDEV
+55 GEEPLEDDA

-74 RAEDDVQ
+74 RTEDDVQ
-81 KDEEFPAGISLA
+81 EDEEFPAGISLA

-101 ELPVCDIEDDEELP
+101 E
-115 VCDIED
+115 
-121 DEELPVRDIEEDDEP
+121 ELPVRDVEEDGEP
-136 DGSEVRDRAARAVQ
+136 DGSGVRGRAARAVQ
-150 QARSLVVEHQT
+150 QARSLVMEHQT

-172 VFVIGALTFAFT
+172 VFVIGALAFAFT
-184 RMFAYDRGVL
+184 RVFAYDRGVL
-194 REEKEVSENLLP
+194 SEEREVPENLLP

-221 ISTSAAPNIVVHVRV
+221 ISTSAAPNIVAHVRV

-241 AGYPPLAPE
+241 VGYPPLAPE

-274 QDTGVCTFSYATP
+274 QGTGVCTFSYATP